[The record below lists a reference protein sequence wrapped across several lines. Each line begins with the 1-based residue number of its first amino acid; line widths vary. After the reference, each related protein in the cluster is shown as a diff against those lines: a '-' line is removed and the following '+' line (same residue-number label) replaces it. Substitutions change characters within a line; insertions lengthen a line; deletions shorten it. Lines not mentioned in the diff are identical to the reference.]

1 VRPEREGEREEAW
14 EERETRCWPLDFI
27 GITIFI
33 EFEFWNKRDMGGG
46 ADYLGCCEVGEE
58 GVEFEDEEEGGGN
71 GAVG

>member
-1 VRPEREGEREEAW
+1 MG
-14 EERETRCWPLDFI
+14 
-27 GITIFI
+27 GG
-33 EFEFWNKRDMGGG
+33 GGG